1 MYNEPDKEGSVHCP
15 FCKSENS
22 RVLESRTT
30 EEGSTIRRRRE
41 CENTSCVKRFTTYE
55 RVEVMPVLV
64 VKKSS
69 EREPYSREKLRLGLV
84 RACEKTNITAEQIEN
99 VIDEIE
105 NELAK
110 HGKREI
116 NSIAIGS
123 LVLTHLKDLDPV
135 AYVRFASV
143 YRQFK
148 SVDDFIKELQDL
160 QDKNSSF
167 KFGDLELT
175 TKL

>member
-1 MYNEPDKEGSVHCP
+1 MFCP

-22 RVLESRTT
+22 RVLESRMT

-41 CENTSCVKRFTTYE
+41 CENSSCSKRFTTYE

-64 VKKSS
+64 VKRSG

-99 VIDEIE
+99 IIDEIE

-116 NSIAIGS
+116 NSMVIGS
-123 LVLTHLKDLDPV
+123 LVLTCLRDLNQV

-148 SVDDFIKELQDL
+148 SVNDFIKELQDL
-160 QDKNSSF
+160 QDDNLTF
-167 KFGDLELT
+167 KFNDTDFRVKEPS
-175 TKL
+175 KI

>member
-1 MYNEPDKEGSVHCP
+1 MYCP
-15 FCKSENS
+15 FCHHENS

-41 CENTSCVKRFTTYE
+41 CDNPSCSKRFTTYE

-64 VKKSS
+64 VKRSS
-69 EREPYSREKLRLGLV
+69 EREPYSREKLRQGIV
-84 RACEKTNITAEQIEN
+84 RACEKTKITAEQIDNIIE
-99 VIDEIE
+99 DIE

-110 HGKREI
+110 QGKREV
-116 NSIAIGS
+116 NSVNLGDLILS
-123 LVLTHLKDLDPV
+123 RLKDLDQV

-148 SVDDFIKELQDL
+148 NVDDFIKELQ
-160 QDKNSSF
+160 QFQSSNSSF
-167 KFGDLELT
+167 KFPETEFAFVEPGT
-175 TKL
+175 